1 MRHAGVELMAG
12 SDVGFPYMFPG
23 FSLHNELAL
32 LVQAELTPMEA
43 LQAATRNPAR
53 YLGLLDSLGTVEKG
67 KVANLLLLEANPLE
81 SISNTQEIAAVVL
94 NGRFLP
100 KELLQKMLSDAEAPV
115 NKRDDYPG
123 LKR

>member
-12 SDVGFPYMFPG
+12 SDVGFPYVFPG
-23 FSLHNELAL
+23 FSIHNELAL

-67 KVANLLLLEANPLE
+67 KVAADLRNL
-81 SISNTQEIAAVVL
+81 
-94 NGRFLP
+94 R
-100 KELLQKMLSDAEAPV
+100 
-115 NKRDDYPG
+115 
-123 LKR
+123 

>member
-67 KVANLLLLEANPLE
+67 KVASLLLLEANPLE

>member
-1 MRHAGVELMAG
+1 MAG

-67 KVANLLLLEANPLE
+67 KVASLLLLEANPLE